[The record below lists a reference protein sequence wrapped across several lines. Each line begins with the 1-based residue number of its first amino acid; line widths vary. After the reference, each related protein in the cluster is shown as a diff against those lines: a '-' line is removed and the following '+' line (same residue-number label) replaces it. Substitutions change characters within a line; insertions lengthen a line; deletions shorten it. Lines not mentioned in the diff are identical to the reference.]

1 MMILQVLKAKFTIQ
15 VEVLVKNSN
24 KYESRTVRNL
34 NDVSF
39 IKGQERAYPDQSFYQ
54 HFP

>member
-24 KYESRTVRNL
+24 KYESYIALSQN
-34 NDVSF
+34 
-39 IKGQERAYPDQSFYQ
+39 Y
-54 HFP
+54 